1 MLHLKK
7 KKKKGKKE
15 HRGQNNRVESL
26 TWKHLMNIYYKLVFT
41 LYLHLEI
48 QPIMDWHCQ
57 CVYISKQ
64 LTILIHEA
72 ANYYFHLLK
81 SWSFTEKDLSIR
93 NILGSDDLD
102 QRSKE
107 LFTLITEALT

>member
-1 MLHLKK
+1 
-7 KKKKGKKE
+7 
-15 HRGQNNRVESL
+15 
-26 TWKHLMNIYYKLVFT
+26 MNIYYKLVFT

-81 SWSFTEKDLSIR
+81 S
-93 NILGSDDLD
+93 
-102 QRSKE
+102 
-107 LFTLITEALT
+107 